1 MSNLAIPDSSQK
13 KGFFEKPENYT
24 MILVYI
30 GLGLVGFYFLDAILP
45 MVTRVLDFA
54 LEATWKAI
62 LLGLMLAF
70 ATFLVTSKDWHRVL
84 WLYQQQLMRKF
95 TSWVIELDPI
105 AIMEGYIQTLK
116 KNDEDISSGIA
127 DLRGQREKLETRL
140 SRTADDLLKSQRM
153 AVEAQ
158 KRAVKGQAGMKSEF
172 LLQSRKAGRLEKSGV
187 TYQGLLARIKAH
199 ISLME
204 KVQEA
209 ARFMIADISDT
220 VEVEKDKRE
229 MIHASFKAMKGA
241 RRILASND
249 QRELYDMALEA
260 NQRDYENKLGE
271 IEQFMHDSKHF
282 INTMDLENG
291 VYEAEAL
298 SKLEEWEQRSQKLM
312 GGGTGKTTF
321 QLPSPAIHNFKVIDT
336 EIEQRL
342 EVNPT
347 DNFDDLFN
355 KL

>member
-1 MSNLAIPDSSQK
+1 MSNLAIPDNSQK
-13 KGFFEKPENYT
+13 KGFLQKPENYT
-24 MILVYI
+24 TILLYI
-30 GLGLVGFYFLDAILP
+30 ALGLVGFHFLDNILP
-45 MVTRVLDFA
+45 MVVRVLDFA

-62 LLGLMLAF
+62 ALGVTLALV
-70 ATFLVTSKDWHRVL
+70 TWVVTSKDLHRVF
-84 WLYQQQLMRKF
+84 WVYQQQLMRKL
-95 TSWVIELDPI
+95 TSFIVELDPI
-105 AIMEGYIQTLK
+105 AIMESYVRTLK
-116 KNDEDISSGIA
+116 KNDEEISSGIA
-127 DLRGQREKLETRL
+127 DLRGQRTKLENRI

-209 ARFMIADISDT
+209 ARFMIADIEDT
-220 VEVEKDKRE
+220 VIVEKDKRE

-260 NQRDYENKLGE
+260 NARDYESKLGE
-271 IEQFMHDSKHF
+271 IEQFMEDSKHF

-298 SKLEEWEQRSQKLM
+298 SKLEEWEVRSQKLM
-312 GGGTGKTTF
+312 GGGSGKTTF
-321 QLPSPAIHNFKVIDT
+321 QLPSPAVHNFGAIDSQ
-336 EIEQRL
+336 IEQRL

-347 DNFDDLFN
+347 DNFSDLFD
-355 KL
+355 KI